1 MCVHVCKCM
10 HGCMCMF
17 MCVHMSSHA
26 CGTLGQER
34 ASDLMEL
41 VVSCQT
47 CVLGIELRVSARAIH
62 VRTVEPSIKLTTS

>member
-17 MCVHMSSHA
+17 MCVCMCSHA

-34 ASDLMEL
+34 TSDLMEL
-41 VVSCQT
+41 VVST
-47 CVLGIELRVSARAIH
+47 CVLGIELRVLARAIH
-62 VRTVEPSIKLTTS
+62 VRTVEPSIELATS